1 MKKYLYFFST
11 IAATFII
18 GCGNGSSVSDTQFNY
33 NTSSIFGYSN
43 SISYKNYLV
52 EAVDDPIVKAIV
64 KASNC
69 QTFEEIGDG
78 KYMLE
83 KCVGKPMYIEI
94 KNGIIETKD
103 GNVTQNFPLLLNVAQ
118 SEKEDDFIVTPLTTL
133 LVNANENNIS
143 ILANKLGV
151 SEDDLYNA
159 DNENIKKILPKI
171 NTVLIKSAM
180 QGAIA
185 NKIKFLDTVRE
196 AIIESDNIKDFNISK
211 VIETVHKES
220 IQNPNLFGL
229 VIISENNDINNSDPL
244 QSLVKM
250 QTRKSITFYGLVF
263 DKMIADASIIIKDLD
278 NNVTYSDTNV
288 TADEYGAWTMNID
301 ENNTKDSLYY
311 TIMNE
316 NHLLQFIATK
326 KEGNKTIK
334 LTSTITTKK
343 LRELLKDKTKTI
355 SPTKDNSLIIS
366 NITTAQDALLDK
378 EGALNSKSYESN
390 LSNLK
395 VYYQDKVLQLAAVIK
410 AVVDQNVT
418 TTQDYND
425 TYELAT
431 NTITTT
437 SNGDIDVN
445 TSVVDANITQIEE
458 NITNN
463 TILTS
468 QLNSVNKDIN
478 NTFQEV
484 AQNHGYTF
492 YRLLA
497 YYKQNKPKTEENF
510 VREYTKIIVYPGYY
524 ETQTCYLDG
533 NSTSQWN
540 CDNPIVTKDNSNFT
554 LGTYEVNKND
564 EVIKY
569 SLDFNNSIYVKYL
582 NKNYNY
588 YGVIQTDMNLTSGIT
603 KTEPMI
609 LVDSYDVVDAFR
621 RIAEKDQDF
630 KNLQDEVKKYNSKE
644 EVNFAINRWV
654 KNYIDEVSKYFS
666 NNN

>member
-1 MKKYLYFFST
+1 
-11 IAATFII
+11 
-18 GCGNGSSVSDTQFNY
+18 
-33 NTSSIFGYSN
+33 
-43 SISYKNYLV
+43 
-52 EAVDDPIVKAIV
+52 
-64 KASNC
+64 
-69 QTFEEIGDG
+69 
-78 KYMLE
+78 
-83 KCVGKPMYIEI
+83 
-94 KNGIIETKD
+94 
-103 GNVTQNFPLLLNVAQ
+103 
-118 SEKEDDFIVTPLTTL
+118 
-133 LVNANENNIS
+133 
-143 ILANKLGV
+143 
-151 SEDDLYNA
+151 
-159 DNENIKKILPKI
+159 
-171 NTVLIKSAM
+171 LIKSAT

-196 AIIESDNIKDFNISK
+196 AVIESNIIKDFNISK
-211 VIETVHKES
+211 VIATVHKES

-229 VIISENNDINNSDPL
+229 VIVSENNDINNSDPL

-250 QTRKSITFYGLVF
+250 QNKKTITFYGLVF
-263 DKMIADASIIIKDLD
+263 DKMIADASITIKDLD
-278 NNVTYSDTNV
+278 NNITYSDINV
-288 TADEYGAWTMNID
+288 TADGYGAWTMNID

-316 NHLLQFIATK
+316 DHLLQFIATK
-326 KEGNKTIK
+326 KNGNKTIK

-343 LRELLKDKTKTI
+343 LRKLLNDGTKTI

-378 EGALNSKSYESN
+378 QDALNSESYEGN
-390 LSNLK
+390 LSDLR
-395 VYYQDKVLQLAAVIK
+395 VYYQDKVLKIAAVIK
-410 AVVDQNVT
+410 AVVDQNAST
-418 TTQDYND
+418 SQNYND
-425 TYELAT
+425 TYELAK

-463 TILTS
+463 TILAS
-468 QLNSVNKDIN
+468 QLNSVNEDTN
-478 NTFQEV
+478 NSFQQV

-510 VREYTKIIVYPGYY
+510 VREYTKIIVYPGHY

-540 CDNPIVTKDNSNFT
+540 CDKPIVIKDNSNFT

-569 SLDFNNSIYVKYL
+569 SLDFNDSVYVKDL

-621 RIAEKDQDF
+621 RIAGKDHYQDF
-630 KNLQDEVKKYNSKE
+630 KELQDTVEEYSSKE
-644 EVNFAINRWV
+644 EVNFALNRWI
-654 KNYIDEVSKYFS
+654 KNYINDVKKYFAK
-666 NNN
+666 NN